1 MRPIVDCHCHIYPE
15 KIAARAVES
24 IGKFYDIPMDMD
36 GTQAMLLREGEA
48 AGLTHYL
55 IFSVATKPAQVR
67 SVNSFIAERVSESG
81 GRMTGLGT
89 MHPESEDMAGDME
102 HLLSL
107 GLKGVKL
114 HPDIQGFCLDDPRNR
129 EIYRLCS
136 EAGIPVLLHTG
147 DTRYDYSN
155 PNRLIPMLK
164 AYPDL
169 LFIGAHFGGWSLWE
183 EAPALLCSYPNF
195 VVDCSSSLYQLTP
208 EKAAELIRTYGA
220 ERVLFGTDYPMWR
233 PVDEVERFYKIP
245 LTEEE
250 RDLVLWKN
258 AERIFGL
265 SAAKKSEKSEKCS

>member
-265 SAAKKSEKSEKCS
+265 QAAKKVEKS

>member
-1 MRPIVDCHCHIYPE
+1 
-15 KIAARAVES
+15 
-24 IGKFYDIPMDMD
+24 
-36 GTQAMLLREGEA
+36 
-48 AGLTHYL
+48 
-55 IFSVATKPAQVR
+55 
-67 SVNSFIAERVSESG
+67 
-81 GRMTGLGT
+81 MTGLGT

>member
-24 IGKFYDIPMDMD
+24 IGRFYDIPMGMD
-36 GTQAMLLREGEA
+36 GTEEGLLRAGEA
-48 AGLTHYL
+48 AGITHYL
-55 IFSVATKPAQVR
+55 VFSVATTPRQVQ
-67 SVNSFIAERVSESG
+67 SVNRFIAERVAANE

-129 EIYRLCS
+129 EIYRLAD

-155 PNRLIPMLK
+155 PNRLIPMLE
-164 AYPDL
+164 AYPNL

-183 EAPALLCSYPNF
+183 DAPGLLHRYPNLM
-195 VVDCSSSLYQLTP
+195 VDCSSSLYQLTP
-208 EKAAELIRTYGA
+208 EKAAELIRIYGA
-220 ERVLFGTDYPMWR
+220 DRVLFGTDYPMWE
-233 PVDEVERFYKIP
+233 PTEEIARFDAIP

-250 RDLVLWKN
+250 KDLILWKN
-258 AERIFGL
+258 AERVFGL
-265 SAAKKSEKSEKCS
+265 STAKKVEKS